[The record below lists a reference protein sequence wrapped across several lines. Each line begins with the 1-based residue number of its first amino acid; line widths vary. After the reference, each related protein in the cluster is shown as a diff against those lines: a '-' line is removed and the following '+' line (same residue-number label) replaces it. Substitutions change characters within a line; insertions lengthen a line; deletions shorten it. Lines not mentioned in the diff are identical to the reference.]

1 MLEANFWRGDNK
13 RLAEGSERLTPKKME
28 EIGGICA
35 LGNLKVDVLG
45 GQRLVRVR
53 VCAVVCVRI
62 NVLEKSLE
70 MASRV
75 LWAGAIKSM
84 R

>member
-1 MLEANFWRGDNK
+1 MLEANFWCGYNK
-13 RLAEGSERLTPKKME
+13 RLAEGSELLTPKKME

-35 LGNLKVDVLG
+35 LDNLKVDVLG
-45 GQRLVRVR
+45 GQLLVCVW
-53 VCAVVCVRI
+53 VCGVVCVRI

-70 MASRV
+70 MASRM